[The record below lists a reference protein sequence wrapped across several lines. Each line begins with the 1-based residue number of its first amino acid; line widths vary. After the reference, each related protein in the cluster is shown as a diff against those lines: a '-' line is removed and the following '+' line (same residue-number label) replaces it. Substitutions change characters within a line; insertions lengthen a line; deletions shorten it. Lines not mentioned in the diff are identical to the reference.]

1 MFFFQIHKL
10 RNLWKMIITY
20 DVTYDVTSP
29 PPPPTT
35 TTEQEHIQKYQTS
48 KLIRKIE
55 NNLN

>member
-1 MFFFQIHKL
+1 MFFFQIHNF
-10 RNLWKMIITY
+10 RTLWKMIITY